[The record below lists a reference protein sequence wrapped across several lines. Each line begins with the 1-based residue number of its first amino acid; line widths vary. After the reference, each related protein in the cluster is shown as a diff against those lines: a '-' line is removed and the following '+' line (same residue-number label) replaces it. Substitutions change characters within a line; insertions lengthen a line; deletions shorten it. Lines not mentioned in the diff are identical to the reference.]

1 MKKAFLFI
9 FYSFEG
15 CITDVKVGG
24 KRVEL
29 VGSGSSAVESADVVD
44 CSVATTS
51 LHRNRGDGG
60 GENGTSV
67 GQLPCP
73 CINDGKCVSTNPTKC
88 SCVNGYRSVYL
99 PMLELK

>member
-1 MKKAFLFI
+1 M
-9 FYSFEG
+9 
-15 CITDVKVGG
+15 KVGG

-51 LHRNRGDGG
+51 MHSNRGGGG
-60 GENGTSV
+60 GENDV

-73 CINDGKCVSTNPTKC
+73 CINDGKCVSANPTKC
-88 SCVNGYRSVYL
+88 SCVNGYRSV
-99 PMLELK
+99 